1 VTSRETTQT
10 QLLAGQS
17 SAESQSADAE
27 VSGRVGI
34 FLLINSLET
43 GGSERQFAE
52 LARSLDRASFDV
64 HLGCLLNRGTFL
76 DPQGMQHFG
85 LGGSLYRWQSMKSR
99 YCMARYMRTANVA
112 IAHAIDFYAN
122 LMLIPAARLAKI
134 PVVIGSQR
142 QLGDLLTPLKY
153 RVQRQMFRWCDC
165 VVSNSRVVRDRLVRE
180 GLPEKK
186 VVVIPN
192 GLPEEAFA
200 KTLPALPKTPGRL
213 RVGMIARMNTR
224 AKNHTIFLAAAARV
238 AALLDNVEFLLVGDG
253 PLRSELEA
261 TAERLRLG
269 ERVKFLGDRRDIT
282 AVLASLDISVLP
294 SISESLSN
302 AILESMAAGIP
313 VVATRVGG
321 NPELVTERTGLLVA
335 PNDVEE
341 LALAI
346 HRLLCDP
353 ILRQQFGREAYLLAQ
368 SNFTRQRMRQRH
380 EELYRELLER
390 KRWKRTNSAW

>member
-1 VTSRETTQT
+1 MLAQQSR
-10 QLLAGQS
+10 GD
-17 SAESQSADAE
+17 SQSADAE
-27 VSGRVGI
+27 VPSRVGI
-34 FLLINSLET
+34 FLLVNSLET

-52 LARSLDRASFDV
+52 LARCLDRAFFAV

-76 DPQGMQHFG
+76 DAQGMQHFG

-99 YCMARYMRTANVA
+99 YRMARYMRNANVA

-122 LMLIPAARLAKI
+122 LMLIPAARLARI

-142 QLGDLLTPLKY
+142 QLGDLLTPWKY

-165 VVSNSRVVRDRLVRE
+165 VVSNSRVVRDRLVRD

-192 GLPEEAFA
+192 GLPQEAFA
-200 KTLPALPKTPGRL
+200 KTLPAMPRTPGLL
-213 RVGMIARMNTR
+213 RVGMIARMNSR
-224 AKNHTIFLAAAARV
+224 AKNHAVFLAAAARV
-238 AALLDNVEFLLVGDG
+238 LALLDNVEFVLVGDG

-261 TAERLRLG
+261 TADRLG
-269 ERVKFLGDRRDIT
+269 LSGRVKFLGDRRDIT

-321 NPELVTERTGLLVA
+321 NSELVTERTGLLVA
-335 PNDVEE
+335 PNDIEE
-341 LALAI
+341 LTHGI
-346 HRLLCDP
+346 RRLLCDP
-353 ILRQQFGREAYLLAQ
+353 ILRQQFGGEAHLVAQ
-368 SNFTRQRMRQRH
+368 SNFTSERMRQRH

-390 KRWKRTNSAW
+390 KHWKRTN